1 MEVFTYFPKSEIK
14 SVSLFYKT
22 DKMKRLME
30 VPFDINGDRY
40 RFTYDPKENPAAT
53 IAYFFVV
60 TLNGGSAFAT
70 PVDSTGML
78 TPMVQHLVNPVEYY
92 KQRAAYRN

>member
-1 MEVFTYFPKSEIK
+1 MEVFTHFPKSEIK

-30 VPFDINGDRY
+30 VPFNINSDRY
-40 RFTYDPKENPAAT
+40 RFTYAPKEKPAAT
-53 IAYFFVV
+53 IGYFFVV

-70 PVDSTGML
+70 PVDSTGMRK
-78 TPMVQHLVNPVEYY
+78 PVDHHLGNPVEYY